1 MTSST
6 NISAEHIQA
15 ATETIK
21 TIRSEI
27 AKAVVGQDR
36 VVDQVLI
43 ALLASGHVL
52 IEGVPGLGKTLLVRA
67 MAKTFNGSFARIQ
80 FTPDLM
86 PSDVTGHAMYDM
98 KSESF
103 KIRKGPVFTNLLL
116 ADEINRAPA
125 KTQAAL
131 LEVMQEQQV
140 SIEGKPIILEPP
152 FMTLATQNPIEQE
165 GTYPLPEAQLD
176 RFLLKIMID
185 YPEQEEE
192 NQLVHRVTSHQI
204 GDSINVEAI
213 KPVVNAEHIV
223 NLQKVTAQLT
233 VDKRVSEYAVSIV
246 RQTRDWPGISIG
258 AGPRGGIALIRAGR
272 AAAILNGHDFVT
284 PDDIKDIAVAGLR
297 HRIVL
302 SPEMEIEGQTPDS
315 ILQNLLESVAAP
327 RI

>member
-1 MTSST
+1 MTDRASISS
-6 NISAEHIQA
+6 EHIQA
-15 ATETIK
+15 ATTTVK
-21 TIRSEI
+21 SIRAEI
-27 AKAVVGQDR
+27 AKAVIGQDR

-67 MAKTFNGSFARIQ
+67 LAKTFAGNFSRIQ

-140 SIEGKPIILEPP
+140 SIEGRPILLEPP

-176 RFLLKIMID
+176 RFLLKVMID
-185 YPEQEEE
+185 YPSHQEEG
-192 NQLVHRVTSHQI
+192 QLVHSVTSNRV

-213 KPVVNAEHIV
+213 QQVVNAGHIV
-223 NLQKVTAQLT
+223 NLQKVTAHLT
-233 VDKRVSEYAVSIV
+233 VDRRVSEYAVSIV

-272 AAAILNGHDFVT
+272 AAAIMNGHDFVT
-284 PDDIKDIAVAGLR
+284 PDDIKDIAVAALR

-302 SPEMEIEGQTPDS
+302 SPEMEIEGQTPDT
-315 ILQNLLESVAAP
+315 ILHNLLESVSAP